1 MGTLT
6 RLLII
11 RTKTYNSSWWPRT
24 EKVEIHIRCDRHI
37 YIYPIAIQMNPLKP
51 KFSCYYWIQL
61 SSNKT
66 KKPTVWPFEIET
78 SRDLFFFFKFS
89 FLKPAGKKTL
99 DWLIAEEVIIENG
112 CIQHQKFPQEIAV
125 IIRTHSS
132 SKQLFKYNIIF
143 QRERKKLNMKYTK
156 SKMKSEILSVFCG
169 ALAMLK

>member
-11 RTKTYNSSWWPRT
+11 RTKTYNSSWWPST

-37 YIYPIAIQMNPLKP
+37 YISN
-51 KFSCYYWIQL
+51 CNTNE
-61 SSNKT
+61 SSEA
-66 KKPTVWPFEIET
+66 EILLLLLDTTELQSDQKANCLT
-78 SRDLFFFFKFS
+78 FRNRNITRSVFFFKFS

-132 SKQLFKYNIIF
+132 SKQLLKYNIIF
-143 QRERKKLNMKYTK
+143 QREGKKLNMKYTK